1 MERARVAAESYST
14 ALSAHMIAELLH
26 SRHSWAFDFPGI
38 PAFFAVKH
46 LWSDF
51 ESLRYLHQSA
61 P

>member
-26 SRHSWAFDFPGI
+26 SRHSQAWAFDFPGI

-46 LWSDF
+46 L
-51 ESLRYLHQSA
+51 
-61 P
+61 

>member
-14 ALSAHMIAELLH
+14 ALSAHMIAELLY

-46 LWSDF
+46 L
-51 ESLRYLHQSA
+51 
-61 P
+61 